1 MQSRVYSVCV
11 YRTGSYLLTLYS
23 VYTVTTCFS
32 SCLTA
37 ATPWLLGSELRTQS
51 SGPQPPV
58 RESQWWT
65 SGTRKQQRNS
75 EISWQTV
82 TGRQRERGGACHVRE
97 TEHGCDPGWPPDSW
111 QRPGEW
117 PEAGAGEQET
127 LVIVWFRGNTG
138 HRGELQV
145 KQQPDFQYKVQ
156 PSQAGTET
164 GTDWPGLDWA
174 ASFSRVWWVSWSR
187 LR

>member
-1 MQSRVYSVCV
+1 MYSGSVECVQFLCVQNRFVPADSVQRVHSHNLFLQLSDCCD
-11 YRTGSYLLTLYS
+11 
-23 VYTVTTCFS
+23 TVTTGQWAEDTEQWSPAS
-32 SCLTA
+32 S
-37 ATPWLLGSELRTQS
+37 Q
-51 SGPQPPV
+51 

-82 TGRQRERGGACHVRE
+82 TGRQRERGACHVSKA
-97 TEHGCDPGWPPDSW
+97 EHGCDLLGWPQDSW

-138 HRGELQV
+138 HWGLQV

-164 GTDWPGLDWA
+164 GTDWPGQGTGQPL
-174 ASFSRVWWVSWSR
+174 
-187 LR
+187 